1 MNKSIRIAM
10 NIMADYKYVYDPNHD
25 DRPDGMWNR
34 TNSGWSQSNGETSP
48 SRNVIQQNAPAKKD
62 APKTD
67 SVTSVKEEEHSGDH
81 ASAPEP
87 VRKNS
92 QNGQPND
99 ADEPVRKNSQNGQQT
114 DTEND
119 TLFDEGANDG
129 FVTDE
134 EGKEEEKQETK
145 HDGDAV
151 EEIAD
156 DDLFDDANK
165 GKYLDPDMYDQHI
178 EQLKSFIE
186 KYDEGEGKENDV
198 TFKAIASNLD
208 WDSTE
213 EVKAFAGHC
222 NKKGLD
228 GADDVLAFL
237 YFQHQDDEE
246 KFDKII
252 ADMK

>member
-1 MNKSIRIAM
+1 M

-67 SVTSVKEEEHSGDH
+67 SVTSVKEEEHSGDS

-92 QNGQPND
+92 QNGQ
-99 ADEPVRKNSQNGQQT
+99 KT

-134 EGKEEEKQETK
+134 EGKEEEKQKTK

-151 EEIAD
+151 EEVAD
-156 DDLFDDANK
+156 DDQFDDANK

-178 EQLKSFIE
+178 EQLNSFIE
-186 KYDEGEGKENDV
+186 KFDEGEGKENDV

-228 GADDVLAFL
+228 GANDVLAFL